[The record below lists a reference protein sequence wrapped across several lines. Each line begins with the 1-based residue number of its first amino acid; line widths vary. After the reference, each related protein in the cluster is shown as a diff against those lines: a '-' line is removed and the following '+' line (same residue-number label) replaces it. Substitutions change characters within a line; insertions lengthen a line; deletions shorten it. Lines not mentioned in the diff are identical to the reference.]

1 MDTSLDLTTAPR
13 EALLAVIDQ
22 LQRRIETL
30 EGEAKPG
37 GPKGM
42 PGIKPKSGRQQ
53 TPREKGPRE
62 KGPRKKGPRKKGP
75 REKGPRKPRPH
86 GFARL
91 RMTPTHRV
99 EHALESCPE
108 CGTGLAGGW
117 GQRTREIIDLPLVP
131 VQVTEHVFIARIC
144 PVCEKRRVPKSDLGG
159 AALGKQRLGVNLLS
173 LIAAL
178 PSIVCLNWHRRQS
191 PAILGPPA
199 RAAVSGVGGFGIPEQ
214 GEKGGNGQKRS

>member
-1 MDTSLDLTTAPR
+1 MDTGLDLTTAPR
-13 EALLAVIDQ
+13 EALLAVIARQQAVIDQ

-30 EGEAKPG
+30 EGEAKAG

-53 TPREKGPRE
+53 TPRE
-62 KGPRKKGPRKKGP
+62 KGP

-108 CGTGLAGGW
+108 CGTGLAGGM
-117 GQRTREIIDLPLVP
+117 GAAHPGNHRPSPGSRPGHRTRLYRPDLP
-131 VQVTEHVFIARIC
+131 RM
-144 PVCEKRRVPKSDLGG
+144 
-159 AALGKQRLGVNLLS
+159 
-173 LIAAL
+173 
-178 PSIVCLNWHRRQS
+178 
-191 PAILGPPA
+191 
-199 RAAVSGVGGFGIPEQ
+199 
-214 GEKGGNGQKRS
+214 

>member
-13 EALLAVIDQ
+13 EALLAVIARQQAVIDQ

-53 TPREKGPRE
+53 TPREKGPR
-62 KGPRKKGPRKKGP
+62 K
-75 REKGPRKPRPH
+75 KGPRKPRPH

-178 PSIVCLNWHRRQS
+178 R
-191 PAILGPPA
+191 
-199 RAAVSGVGGFGIPEQ
+199 
-214 GEKGGNGQKRS
+214 EKGRLPLAQHPVVPEDGASVGAQLGGNRGGRSTKWPKKPNRR

>member
-1 MDTSLDLTTAPR
+1 MDTGLDLTTAPR
-13 EALLAVIDQ
+13 EALLAVIARQQAVIDQ

-62 KGPRKKGPRKKGP
+62 KGPREKGPREKGP

-108 CGTGLAGGW
+108 CGTGLAGGSAPGKSSTFPW
-117 GQRTREIIDLPLVP
+117 FPSRSPNTSLSPGFAPYVRNVGCPSRT
-131 VQVTEHVFIARIC
+131 
-144 PVCEKRRVPKSDLGG
+144 
-159 AALGKQRLGVNLLS
+159 
-173 LIAAL
+173 
-178 PSIVCLNWHRRQS
+178 
-191 PAILGPPA
+191 
-199 RAAVSGVGGFGIPEQ
+199 
-214 GEKGGNGQKRS
+214 